1 MMAFEVVEMMAS
13 LLAFWKDRE
22 MVVLRDRK
30 IVVLTV
36 KQMGKLMA
44 A

>member
-1 MMAFEVVEMMAS
+1 MMAIGVVEMMAS
-13 LLAFWKDRE
+13 QWAFWKDRE

-30 IVVLTV
+30 MVVLTV
-36 KQMGKLMA
+36 KQMGDLMA